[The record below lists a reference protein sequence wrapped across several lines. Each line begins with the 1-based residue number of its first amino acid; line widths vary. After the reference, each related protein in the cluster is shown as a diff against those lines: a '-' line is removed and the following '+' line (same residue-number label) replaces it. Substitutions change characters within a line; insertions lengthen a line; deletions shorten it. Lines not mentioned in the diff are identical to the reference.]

1 MLYRLLYYFYFSN
14 LFDNSWN
21 IYSRVTL
28 FRPPDFK
35 ECVVMVREILFFALL
50 TQVEGDAN
58 RALVSSSNDRISMAL
73 SANEPFMDNCADL
86 LVEE

>member
-1 MLYRLLYYFYFSN
+1 M
-14 LFDNSWN
+14 
-21 IYSRVTL
+21 TL

-58 RALVSSSNDRISMAL
+58 RALVSSPNDRISMAL

-86 LVEE
+86 LVEV

>member
-1 MLYRLLYYFYFSN
+1 
-14 LFDNSWN
+14 
-21 IYSRVTL
+21 
-28 FRPPDFK
+28 
-35 ECVVMVREILFFALL
+35 MVREILFFALL
-50 TQVEGDAN
+50 TQVEADAN

>member
-1 MLYRLLYYFYFSN
+1 MS
-14 LFDNSWN
+14 
-21 IYSRVTL
+21 L

-50 TQVEGDAN
+50 TQVEAEAY
-58 RALVSSSNDRISMAL
+58 RALVSSPNYRISTTL
-73 SANEPFMDNCADL
+73 SASEPLMNNCAYL